1 MTTVKNIR
9 LYNTQKFD
17 VGVKLLDNDRGM
29 NVRAGGFIQISEN
42 DVAYINS
49 ISSVLRRG
57 MLRIEKEKETLLQEI
72 GIEPETD
79 PNFIDAEGIK
89 KKLNMSA
96 KKIEEWL
103 ASVQEEYILDK
114 VYDVAM
120 EMNLPLNKIKV
131 LQAAMPKKSFIEE

>member
-9 LYNTQKFD
+9 LYNPQKFD

-57 MLRIEKEKETLLQEI
+57 MLRVEKEKEILLQEV
-72 GIEPETD
+72 GIAPETD
-79 PNFIDAEGIK
+79 PNFIDDEAIR
-89 KKLNMSA
+89 KKLSMSA

-103 ASVQEEYILDK
+103 QTVQEEYIRDRI
-114 VYDVAM
+114 YDIAM

-131 LQAAMPKKSFIEE
+131 LQAAMPKKTFIEE

>member
-1 MTTVKNIR
+1 MTTVKNVR
-9 LYNTQKFD
+9 LYNPQKFD

-49 ISSVLRRG
+49 ISSILRRG
-57 MLRIEKEKETLLQEI
+57 MLRVEKEKEVLLQEV

-79 PNFIDAEGIK
+79 PSFISDEDIR
-89 KKLNMSA
+89 KKLGMSA

-103 ASVQEEYILDK
+103 ETVQEDYIRDRI
-114 VYDVAM
+114 YDIAI
-120 EMNLPLNKIKV
+120 EMNLTMNKIKV
-131 LQAAMPKKSFIEE
+131 LQTAMPKKTFIEE

>member
-9 LYNTQKFD
+9 LMNPQKFD
-17 VGVKLLDNDRGM
+17 IGVKLLDNDRGM

-57 MLRIEKEKETLLQEI
+57 MLRIEKEKEILLQEI

-79 PNFIDAEGIK
+79 PNFITDEDIR
-89 KKLNMSA
+89 KKLNLTP
-96 KKIEEWL
+96 KKLEEWL
-103 ASVQEEYILDK
+103 ATVEEDYIRDRI
-114 VYDVAM
+114 YDIAI
-120 EMNLPLNKIKV
+120 EMNLTMNKIKV
-131 LQAAMPKKSFIEE
+131 LQAAMPKKTFIEE

>member
-9 LYNTQKFD
+9 LYNPQKFD

-49 ISSVLRRG
+49 ISSILRRG
-57 MLRIEKEKETLLQEI
+57 MLRVEKEKEILLQEV
-72 GIEPETD
+72 GIAPETD
-79 PNFIDAEGIK
+79 PNFIDDEAIR
-89 KKLNMSA
+89 KKLSMSA
-96 KKIEEWL
+96 KKVEEWL
-103 ASVQEEYILDK
+103 QTVQEEYIRDRI
-114 VYDVAM
+114 YDIAM

-131 LQAAMPKKSFIEE
+131 LQAAMPKKTFIEE